1 MKPDEFITQNLPE
14 MVKDLGK
21 LVAVP
26 SVLDED
32 GARPGAPFGENNR
45 KVLDTFLAMAR
56 EMGMDAVDYD
66 GYAGEV
72 TVGHGEKM
80 VGILGHLDV
89 VEAGAGWNTQPFQMT
104 QQDGTVF
111 GRGVSDDKG
120 PVISSLYAMK
130 YIRDSGLLPQDH
142 SIRLIVGTDE
152 EEGLRCIDHYV
163 KHAPRLPDCSFVPDG
178 YFPLVNCEK
187 GLIDFDLS
195 FPAESVDR
203 AAAQVIAL
211 TGGSGRN
218 VVASSAS
225 CQLRIP
231 QADREAALNLLRAQS
246 GLTVTAT
253 EDGCLVESTGVSAH
267 AMEPEKGKNAISILL
282 HGLYQSGVV
291 CSIQDFLNAYEGAIG
306 LDYTGEKLGCAFRD
320 ELSGAMTINVGT
332 LELQEDRIM
341 LKANARYPAT
351 FAHRQ
356 ILDSMAEGLKR
367 AGFSYEEALAMDPLY
382 VPKDAPLIQKLMEA
396 YQEVTGDMDHDAFSI
411 GGATYARSIPN
422 AVSFGPL
429 FPYETELA
437 HQANECLSLDSLEK
451 MTRIYI
457 LALDK
462 LLHE

>member
-1 MKPDEFITQNLPE
+1 MKPDEYITQNLPE
-14 MVKDLGK
+14 MVKDLKK

-26 SVLDED
+26 SVLDESS
-32 GARPGAPFGENNR
+32 ARPGAPFGENNR

-56 EMGMDAVDYD
+56 EMGMDTVDYD

-72 TVGHGEKM
+72 TLGHGEKM

-89 VEAGAGWNTQPFQMT
+89 VEAGAGWDTEPFQMT
-104 QQDGTVF
+104 QREEIVF

-130 YIRDSGLLPQDH
+130 YIRDNGLLPQDH

-152 EEGLRCIDHYV
+152 EEGLRCIEHYV

-178 YFPLVNCEK
+178 YFPMVNCEK

-195 FPAESVDR
+195 FPVEPMDGAVAKVLS
-203 AAAQVIAL
+203 L
-211 TGGSGRN
+211 TGGNGRN

-225 CQLRIP
+225 CRLQVL
-231 QADREAALNLLRAQS
+231 QEYKDVVLKLLRAQS
-246 GLTVTAT
+246 ELTVTAT
-253 EDGCLVESTGVSAH
+253 EDGCLVESAGVSAH

-282 HGLYQSGVV
+282 HGLYQSGVT
-291 CSIQDFLNAYEGAIG
+291 CSVQEFFSAYERAIG

-320 ELSGAMTINVGT
+320 NLSGAMTINVGT
-332 LELQEDRIM
+332 LELKEDRIM

-351 FAHRQ
+351 FNHQQ
-356 ILDSMAEGLKR
+356 ILDSMAAALKQ
-367 AGFSYEEALAMDPLY
+367 AGFTYTEALAMDPLY
-382 VPKDAPLIQKLMEA
+382 VPKDAPLIQKLMQA

-462 LLHE
+462 LLH

>member
-1 MKPDEFITQNLPE
+1 MKPNEYVTQNLPS
-14 MVKDLGK
+14 MVKDLGE

-26 SVLDED
+26 SVLDES
-32 GARPGAPFGENNR
+32 GTRPGAPFGENNR
-45 KVLDTFLAMAR
+45 KVLDTFLALAR
-56 EMGMDAVDYD
+56 EMGMDTVDYD

-72 TVGHGEKM
+72 TVGHGEHM

-89 VEAGAGWNTQPFQMT
+89 VEAGAGWNTEPFQMT
-104 QQDGTVF
+104 QQGNTVF

-130 YIRDSGLLPQDH
+130 YIRDNGLLPQDH

-152 EEGLRCIDHYV
+152 EEGLRCIEHYV

-178 YFPLVNCEK
+178 YFPMVNCEK

-195 FPAESVDR
+195 FPVEPMDGAVANVLS
-203 AAAQVIAL
+203 L

-218 VVASSAS
+218 VVAGSAS
-225 CQLRIP
+225 CRLQFP
-231 QADREAALNLLRAQS
+231 QEHRDMVLKQLRAQS
-246 GLTVTAT
+246 GLTVTKT
-253 EDGCLVESTGVSAH
+253 EDGCLVESVGVSAH

-282 HGLYQSGVV
+282 HGLYQSGVT
-291 CSIQDFLNAYEGAIG
+291 CSMQPFFSAYERAIG
-306 LDYTGEKLGCAFRD
+306 LEYTGEKLGCAFRD

-332 LELQEDRIM
+332 LERNGERIV

-351 FAHRQ
+351 FTHQQ
-356 ILDSMAEGLKR
+356 ILDSMAAALEQT
-367 AGFSYEEALAMDPLY
+367 GFTYTEALAMDPLY
-382 VPKDAPLIQKLMEA
+382 VPKDAPLIQKLMQA

-451 MTRIYI
+451 MTQIYI

-462 LLHE
+462 LLH